1 MRIIQLMFLAALLLV
16 PRSTIAADAGQTRV
30 RALLV
35 IASNQKGESDARLSA
50 YEPNLRRVLRFESY
64 RLAGEGSANLASP
77 GKATVN
83 LGHGHSLALETSKGE
98 AGGSVRLQV
107 NWQEGGRLL
116 INTGLVLP
124 PGKPAVLGG
133 PSSGKEGEVWA
144 VILIT
149 E

>member
-1 MRIIQLMFLAALLLV
+1 MRIIQLIVLAALLLV
-16 PRSTIAADAGQTRV
+16 PRAFAADAGQTRV

-35 IASNQKGESDARLSA
+35 VASNQKGESDARLSA

-64 RLAGEGSANLASP
+64 RLAGEGSANLPSP
-77 GKATVN
+77 GKAVVN

-98 AGGSVRLQV
+98 GGGSVRLQV
-107 NWQEGGRLL
+107 NWQGSGRLL
-116 INTGLVLP
+116 INTALVLP

-133 PSSGKEGEVWA
+133 PANGTTGEVWA

>member
-1 MRIIQLMFLAALLLV
+1 MRIISLLFLAALLLV
-16 PRSTIAADAGQTRV
+16 PRGALAADAGQAHV

-64 RLAGEGSANLASP
+64 RLVGEGGANLASP
-77 GKATVN
+77 GRAAIN
-83 LGHGHSLALETSKGE
+83 LGRGHSLALETSKGD
-98 AGGSVRLQV
+98 GGGVRLQV
-107 NWQEGGRLL
+107 NWQESGRLL

-133 PSSGKEGEVWA
+133 PSSGKDGEVWA
-144 VILIT
+144 VILIV